1 MVQSTTQPVGEQTA
15 TLYHATPRRN
25 LTSIICRGL
34 LTAMSQGALA
44 GVWLCEEGRQHWA
57 CMHAVRRHGGRIED
71 VIVVK
76 VAVPRDWL
84 RRHGN
89 HNGLWRCT
97 QDVAPQRFRGCR
109 GFRELSASPVKGNV
123 KVVRR

>member
-1 MVQSTTQPVGEQTA
+1 VPAQ
-15 TLYHATPRRN
+15 
-25 LTSIICRGL
+25 
-34 LTAMSQGALA
+34 
-44 GVWLCEEGRQHWA
+44 
-57 CMHAVRRHGGRIED
+57 AVAQRRRHPRLVAYLDGQRYGGRIED

-84 RRHGN
+84 RRHDN

-109 GFRELSASPVKGNV
+109 GFRELSASPIRGKV
-123 KVVRR
+123 KVVER